1 MPSVTRP
8 ARDDSHRAVVEQEV
22 LEAVERLLAGG
33 ESFTSLGVQ
42 RIAAEAGMARTTFYG
57 HFRDKSSLLIRL
69 TESATLRLFTVAAD
83 WVRDPDSTGDGLQQT
98 LAQLIE
104 EYRKHAPLLRA
115 VSELASYEP
124 AVEEYWRAAID
135 DFAALLA
142 ERMRRDRAAHGAS
155 ESGLPRGSSERA
167 RARTIATWIAWG
179 TERTIAMHVAA
190 HPTDSRSDAAL
201 AAGIAAA
208 TWAAMQHA

>member
-8 ARDDSHRAVVEQEV
+8 ARDDSHRAIVEQQV

-57 HFRDKSSLLIRL
+57 HFRDKASLLIRL
-69 TESATLRLFTVAAD
+69 SESATLRLFTVAAD
-83 WVRDPDSTGDGLQQT
+83 WVRDPHSTREGLERT
-98 LAQLIE
+98 LAELIK

-115 VSELASYEP
+115 VNELASYEP

-135 DFAALLA
+135 DFATLVA
-142 ERMRRDRAAHGAS
+142 ERIVREQAARRSSDRV
-155 ESGLPRGSSERA
+155 RA
-167 RARTIATWIAWG
+167 NTTATWIAWG

-190 HPTDSRSDAAL
+190 HPNDTRSDAAL

-208 TWAAMQHA
+208 TWAAMQQV